1 MKITITSGS
10 TALPIQLELSGHT
23 LELSDL
29 ASGSSVTVC
38 DECGRLT
45 VRLAEASAVLPAV
58 EEVKQKAV
66 SVAAPVVKPET
77 ISEAVPAAA
86 ASESEQLFH
95 KLVALRKQIAA
106 EVRLPPYIIFHDSTL
121 KEMSS
126 LLPADLEALKAIQ
139 GVGQAK
145 LDKYGMRFI
154 QAIREYAAGKAA

>member
-38 DECGRLT
+38 DEGGRLT
-45 VRLAEASAVLPAV
+45 VRLAEASAVQPAV
-58 EEVKQKAV
+58 GEVKQEAV
-66 SVAAPVVKPET
+66 SVEPVVQPESV
-77 ISEAVPAAA
+77 SEAVPAAV

-121 KEMSS
+121 RDMSS
-126 LLPADLEALKAIQ
+126 LLHTDLEALKAIQ
-139 GVGQAK
+139 GVGQTK

-154 QAIREYAAGKAA
+154 QATREYAAGKAA